1 MTEHRSSEGLPEPA
15 QWMTIVTWM
24 SVIAATGVGIIYIP
38 QPIQP
43 LVAAEFGVDP
53 AWASAASVS
62 VQAGY
67 ALGVLFLVALGDR
80 FSARKQVTTQLALTA
95 LALVATAL
103 APTFVLVV
111 ILVFVAGAMAT
122 VGQILVSA
130 GLRLSPPDKRA
141 RTAATIVGA
150 IVIGLFTVRTVMGSL
165 AEVVGWRGAVLIVA
179 GIVVALIPV
188 SWKFSPAENPINPPR
203 YRTILASIPSIIRL
217 SDPLRRMA
225 AVHTLVFA
233 AFIAVWSLT
242 TVHAVQ
248 DLGVSV
254 TQASLLGLGGIFGGL
269 ITMATSGAQKIIGP
283 DKYLWTSLSAAA
295 ASSLAVWIWPDTLWV
310 FVVAL
315 VLMAFA
321 MSSEQVVTQ
330 ATALRS
336 VPVES
341 SGRANTVYMASTFV
355 GSSLATSIAA
365 VLYAFVGYWAIG
377 AFAVAMVAL
386 AVAIGVSAHRRSM
399 LTG

>member
-1 MTEHRSSEGLPEPA
+1 MTEHRSSEGPPEPA

-67 ALGVLFLVALGDR
+67 ALGVLLLVALGDR

-130 GLRLSPPDKRA
+130 GLRLSPPGKRA

-179 GIVVALIPV
+179 GIVVVLIPV
-188 SWKFSPAENPINPPR
+188 SWKFSPAENPLNPPR

-248 DLGVSV
+248 DLGVNV
-254 TQASLLGLGGIFGGL
+254 TQASLLGLGGILGGL
-269 ITMATSGAQKIIGP
+269 VTMVTSGAQKIIGP
-283 DKYLWTSLSAAA
+283 DKYLWMSLSAAA

-336 VPVES
+336 VPLES

-365 VLYAFVGYWAIG
+365 VLYALVGYWAIG

-386 AVAIGVSAHRRSM
+386 ALAISVSAHRRSM